1 MPTDE
6 EKETFSFRKPG
17 STAWLQ
23 LNLTPEGPDDKSR
36 AANDELR
43 QMLLTALQMQH
54 MIVLAGSGCSI
65 VAGGPT
71 MTALWDAAVGDPPK
85 PASAAIAKKV
95 GHAADTK
102 DIEALLS
109 RMEAY
114 LQVQEDALIR
124 EALNGSKKVILDRCS
139 AFLDTAKLET
149 HRTFLHRLSRRRV
162 RDERLK
168 VFTTNYDLCFEAAT
182 ADIGG
187 VFLDGFSFAAP
198 RRYDPRF
205 FGYDIVRRDRAGADP
220 AHYLEGVFLLH
231 KLHGSVNWARQSDG
245 SIVETSNPT
254 PENAC
259 LIYPARGKFQQAF
272 VQPHLE
278 SLAQYLSAVREPNT
292 CVLVI
297 GFGFNDDHLSEPL
310 LSAIRSNPHL
320 RVVIVNRGA
329 EERVRDKKSSQYW
342 HRFSELAKEGE
353 DVWFVSVPFE
363 TFARLIPDLKSL
375 TPADSLVKALKAVTR
390 EP

>member
-6 EKETFSFRKPG
+6 EKETVSVRKPG
-17 STAWLQ
+17 STVWLQ

-85 PASAAIAKKV
+85 PASATIAKKV
-95 GHAADTK
+95 GHAPDKK

-114 LQVQEDALIR
+114 LQVQEDASIR

-139 AFLDTAKLET
+139 TFLDTAKLET

-187 VFLDGFSFAAP
+187 SSSTASRSPRHEDTTRGSSDTTSSAATVQAPTPPTTSKASFSFTSST
-198 RRYDPRF
+198 DP
-205 FGYDIVRRDRAGADP
+205 
-220 AHYLEGVFLLH
+220 
-231 KLHGSVNWARQSDG
+231 
-245 SIVETSNPT
+245 
-254 PENAC
+254 
-259 LIYPARGKFQQAF
+259 
-272 VQPHLE
+272 
-278 SLAQYLSAVREPNT
+278 
-292 CVLVI
+292 
-297 GFGFNDDHLSEPL
+297 
-310 LSAIRSNPHL
+310 
-320 RVVIVNRGA
+320 
-329 EERVRDKKSSQYW
+329 
-342 HRFSELAKEGE
+342 
-353 DVWFVSVPFE
+353 
-363 TFARLIPDLKSL
+363 
-375 TPADSLVKALKAVTR
+375 
-390 EP
+390 